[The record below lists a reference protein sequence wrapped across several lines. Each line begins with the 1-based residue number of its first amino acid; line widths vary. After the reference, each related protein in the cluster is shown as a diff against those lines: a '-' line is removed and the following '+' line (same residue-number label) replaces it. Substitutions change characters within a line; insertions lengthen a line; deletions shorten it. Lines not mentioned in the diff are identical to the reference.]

1 MKKSARILV
10 SLMSL
15 LVFMSCL
22 PCVAAA
28 DKQMD
33 PPPMAEGTAYLD
45 MQNGIEINL
54 HETAGTS
61 SSLIKQWNCAIGEN
75 SNRKVSISGE
85 TITYEAVDYLDVE
98 VFLQCWNGSDW
109 VNVTSRIYKNR
120 DSFYVS
126 GSDFITVSK
135 GYSYRCKAIHTART
149 AGSNDHIKT
158 SVSNAI
164 MIQ

>member
-1 MKKSARILV
+1 MWYIHEKKRSYFSIPNAFIGFHDLFTLCCGCRQTNGSSPNGWRN
-10 SLMSL
+10 SLSWY
-15 LVFMSCL
+15 
-22 PCVAAA
+22 
-28 DKQMD
+28 
-33 PPPMAEGTAYLD
+33 AE
-45 MQNGIEINL
+45 
-54 HETAGTS
+54 
-61 SSLIKQWNCAIGEN
+61 WNCAIGEN